1 MPKTVAEAM
10 THRSLAGQNQPYFSY
25 ESDSGTEEGR
35 VVVRREG
42 LRSSSKR
49 HLQDSSC
56 DPEARDSSEEKQ
68 MGNEFHADAPGV
80 SDEERRRIRR

>member
-1 MPKTVAEAM
+1 MTAAETM
-10 THRSLAGQNQPYFSY
+10 THCAPAGQNQPYFSY
-25 ESDSGTEEGR
+25 DSDSGPEEGR

-49 HLQDSSC
+49 HLQDSCC
-56 DPEARDSSEEKQ
+56 DPDARDSSEEKQ
-68 MGNEFHADAPGV
+68 MGTEFHADAPGF